1 MSKSEQTI
9 VIATR
14 NKGKAKE
21 FESLFDKKGYTIK
34 TLLDYPEVPDVEE
47 TGDTFQENA
56 LLKAETIAKEF
67 GTLVLADDS
76 GLVVKALHGQPGVYS
91 ARYAGEEK
99 NDAKNNAKLLIE
111 LADMTGSD
119 RQASFHCS
127 LALAKPGTESL
138 VIDGELEGVIAGVPK
153 GDNGFGYDSLFYVSE
168 KGRTLAELSENEKNE
183 ISHRAVA
190 LKQLETVLDDWLSI

>member
-1 MSKSEQTI
+1 MNGNEQTI

-21 FESLFDKKGYTIK
+21 FEALFSKKGYQIK
-34 TLLDYPEVPDVEE
+34 TLLDFPEVPDVEE

-56 LLKAETIAKEF
+56 LLKAETIAETFK
-67 GTLVLADDS
+67 TMVLADDS

-99 NDAKNNAKLLIE
+99 SDAKNNAKLLIE
-111 LADMTGSD
+111 MADLTGTE
-119 RQASFHCS
+119 RQATFHCS
-127 LALAKPGTESL
+127 LALAKPNADSL
-138 VIDGELEGVIAGVPK
+138 VIDGEVHGEIAGVPR
-153 GDNGFGYDSLFYVSE
+153 GTNGFGYDSLFYIPE
-168 KGRTLAELSENEKNE
+168 KECTMAELSQEEKNS

-190 LKQLETVLDDWLSI
+190 LQKLDSAVDEWLKK